1 MFIRVITALTLQV
14 ISKQTFGLAIG
25 LLMSLSAGLMASSAT
40 YAEVIQIPVASQAN
54 DLQSV
59 PRPERGSSKEQ
70 VLAEYGDAVNI
81 IDSVGQPP
89 ISRWEYQDFY
99 VVFESNFV
107 IHSVLKHRPKHMP

>member
-1 MFIRVITALTLQV
+1 MFIRVITALKLPVMNRQAY
-14 ISKQTFGLAIG
+14 SLAIG
-25 LLMSLSAGLMASSAT
+25 LLISLSVGLMASNEA
-40 YAEVIQIPVASQAN
+40 YADVIQIPVASQAN
-54 DLQSV
+54 DLQSI

-70 VLAEYGDAVNI
+70 VLAEYGDTVNI